1 MRYKSTQ
8 INKINEQRFVALLHD
23 EIIKSDLV
31 FDQRSNELVGFV
43 EGKED
48 LATHALVFYVCFIVL
63 RFLVANSEAY

>member
-1 MRYKSTQ
+1 MSKD
-8 INKINEQRFVALLHD
+8 LLPCCID
-23 EIIKSDLV
+23 EITIKSDLV

-48 LATHALVFYVCFIVL
+48 LATHALAFYVSFIVL